1 MTTLPCVML
10 SISVEALFLDERE
23 ELAAPIPLLPQR
35 EREKGAPARGIGCAD
50 PFAPAGVLAKHL
62 AWHVRAYQLFLML
75 TFKQA

>member
-1 MTTLPCVML
+1 MPR
-10 SISVEALFLDERE
+10 ISVEALFLDERK
-23 ELAAPIPLLPQR
+23 ELAAPIPLLPQK

>member
-1 MTTLPCVML
+1 MRDAWHQHG
-10 SISVEALFLDERE
+10 SVSFWDERE
-23 ELAAPIPLLPQR
+23 ELAAPIPYAPR

>member
-1 MTTLPCVML
+1 MRDAWHQHG
-10 SISVEALFLDERE
+10 SVIFGRE
-23 ELAAPIPLLPQR
+23 
-35 EREKGAPARGIGCAD
+35 RGIGCAD